1 MAIKPKRLL
10 KENVSFESPDDTE
23 VNYHNDLN
31 RIEKESGI
39 NILSDKN
46 LSVLAIKDERCI
58 GALYT
63 GITGNEFGF
72 DIIVDKN
79 EQNLGVGSKLFNIGM
94 SEFRDLPDDYVLKL
108 DVVNPHWVQHH
119 LKRGLKIV
127 NRIGNHT
134 IMTL

>member
-1 MAIKPKRLL
+1 MIKL
-10 KENVSFESPDDTE
+10 KSLIKEELTFESPDE
-23 VNYHNDLN
+23 SSVNFYSDLN

-46 LSVLAIKDERCI
+46 LLIVAIKDEKCV

-63 GITGNEFGF
+63 GFSNKEFSF

-79 EQNLGVGSKLFNIGM
+79 ERNQGIGDNLFKIGM
-94 SEFRDLPDDYVLKL
+94 AEYHSVSDEYHLKL
-108 DVVNPHWVQHH
+108 DVVNPYWVNHH

-127 NRIGNHT
+127 NKIGNHT
-134 IMTL
+134 IMSI